1 MTLQNKRLKNQ
12 RVEIDEYFMKIAYV
26 VAERATCLRR
36 KVGALVV
43 KDKHILTT
51 GYNGAPSGI
60 KDCFEHGNCLR
71 DILKIPSGKDK
82 HICRGVHAEQNAI
95 IQGAKF
101 GVELRGGT
109 VYCTHGSC
117 VVCAKILIN
126 AGIKKFV
133 SCTERKEN
141 DFEELFKEAGIEY
154 VRIHKPS
161 MAIESFDYKKDGC
174 GCSG

>member
-1 MTLQNKRLKNQ
+1 MTDSKQMEKTER
-12 RVEIDEYFMKIAYV
+12 IGYDEYFMKIAYV
-26 VAERATCLRR
+26 VSERASCYRR
-36 KVGALVV
+36 KVGAVIV
-43 KDKHILTT
+43 KDNHILTT

-60 KDCFEHGNCLR
+60 KDSFEHGNCLR
-71 DILKIPSGKDK
+71 DVLNIPSGKDK

-126 AGIKKFV
+126 AGIKRFV
-133 SCTERKEN
+133 SCAERKEN
-141 DFEELFKEAGIEY
+141 DYIELFEEAGVEFVQIP
-154 VRIHKPS
+154 KPS
-161 MAIESFDYKKDGC
+161 MEIDHLDYRK
-174 GCSG
+174 